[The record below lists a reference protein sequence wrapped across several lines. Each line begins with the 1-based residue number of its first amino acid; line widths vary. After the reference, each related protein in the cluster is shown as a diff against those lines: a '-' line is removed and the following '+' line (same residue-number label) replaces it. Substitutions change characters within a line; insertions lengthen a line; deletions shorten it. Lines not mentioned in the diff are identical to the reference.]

1 MTDAAIVY
9 LIMAVV
15 VGLFVWNRI
24 PVEVVALGTALALV
38 ATDQLEVDEALG
50 GLSDPSVVFIAAL
63 FVVSAGLDSTGVTT
77 WAGQQL
83 MARVG
88 DSRTKL
94 VVSMMAL
101 VAALTSVISVNA
113 AVSALLPMIVVVA
126 VRLGRS
132 PSKLLMP
139 LAFGAHAGSLLLL
152 TGSPVNII
160 VSDLGEDAGVGRF
173 GFFEFALVGIPL
185 VIGTIAITVLIGER
199 VLPDRRPRTMP
210 RDLSRHGLVLAESYS
225 IDVPVTRH
233 VVREGSPLVG
243 SRCDELRVGDDVE
256 VVGVQAHAG
265 HPLGD
270 DLVEPGDVVV
280 LRGEPERVRAAIVGR
295 GLEPVEGP
303 AWPEP
308 GQPLVTRRFGVA
320 ELVVPP
326 RSSLVGS
333 TVFPGMVTD
342 SGELVVVAVQRRGEA
357 LGPRPTLVSPGDSL
371 LVQGTWDAIKRNV
384 DDPDVL
390 LVDRPEQL
398 QAQAVALGPRAGWS
412 LAILVA
418 MVALLATGAVAPA
431 VAGLLAAGA
440 TILCRVLTMEQ
451 AYRSISWTTV
461 ILVGALLPL
470 GTALTRSGAAE
481 QLADGM
487 LDVVGDSGGYAL
499 LAGLFVLTALL
510 GQLISNT
517 ATAIVVAPIALT
529 AATELGVP
537 GDTVL
542 MALLVATAASFL
554 TPIATPMNTVIMGPG
569 AYRFG
574 DYWKLGLPLML
585 WFFVISVLY
594 VPLIWRF

>member
-9 LIMAVV
+9 TIMAVV
-15 VGLFVWNRI
+15 VGLFVWNRL
-24 PVEVVALGTALALV
+24 PVEVVALGTVLALV
-38 ATDQLEVDEALG
+38 AAGQLEIDEALA
-50 GLSDPSVVFIAAL
+50 GLSDPSVVFIATL
-63 FVVSAGLDSTGVTT
+63 FVVSAGLDATGVTT
-77 WAGQQL
+77 WAGQRL
-83 MARVG
+83 MAQVG
-88 DSRTKL
+88 DSRTRL
-94 VVSMMAL
+94 VALMMAL

-113 AVSALLPMIVVVA
+113 AVSALLPMVVVVA

-160 VSDLGEDAGVGRF
+160 VSDLGGEAGVGTF

-185 VIGTIAITVLIGER
+185 VIGTIAITVLIGDR

-210 RDLSRHGLVLAESYS
+210 RDLSRHGLVLAEAYGV
-225 IDVPVTRH
+225 DVPVTRH
-233 VVREGSPLVG
+233 VVLEGSPLVG
-243 SRCDELRVGDDVE
+243 RGCDDLVFADDVE

-265 HPLGD
+265 HLLGD
-270 DLVEPGDVVV
+270 DDVEAGDVVV
-280 LRGEPERVRAAIVGR
+280 LRGRPDRVRAATVDQ
-295 GLEPVEGP
+295 GLEPEAAP
-303 AWPEP
+303 AWPPP
-308 GQPLVTRRFGVA
+308 GEPLVTRRFGVA

-326 RSSLVGS
+326 RSALVGA

-357 LGPRPTLVSPGDSL
+357 LGPRPTVLVPGDSL
-371 LVQGTWDAIKRNV
+371 LVQGTWDAIHRNV

-398 QAQAVALGPRAGWS
+398 QAQAVSLGPRAGWS
-412 LAILVA
+412 IAVLVA
-418 MVALLATGAVAPA
+418 MVVLLATGAVAPA

-440 TILCRVLTMEQ
+440 TIVAGVLSMEQ
-451 AYRSISWTTV
+451 AYRAISWTTV

-481 QLADGM
+481 QLADVV

-529 AATELGVP
+529 ASAELGVP

-585 WFFVISVLY
+585 WFFVVSVLY
-594 VPLIWRF
+594 VPLVWGF